1 MFGHPITWLE
11 VVSGMLRRQ
20 ALTDILH
27 HFEDKK
33 LLPDDWSIASTTELQ
48 WIVDVSNPDPFANVQ
63 AEMAKWGLPDDDL
76 KREIHSAFANSSTIS
91 YLHLGR
97 PESIIINS
105 EENVARAFSVL
116 NESVWIP
123 KLVAI

>member
-1 MFGHPITWLE
+1 
-11 VVSGMLRRQ
+11 MLRRQ

-33 LLPDDWSIASTTELQ
+33 L
-48 WIVDVSNPDPFANVQ
+48 
-63 AEMAKWGLPDDDL
+63 LPDDDL

-105 EENVARAFSVL
+105 EENVARVFSVL

>member
-1 MFGHPITWLE
+1 
-11 VVSGMLRRQ
+11 MLRRQ

-33 LLPDDWSIASTTELQ
+33 LLLGDWSIASTTELQ
-48 WIVDVSNPDPFANVQ
+48 MLVDVSNPDPFANVQ

-76 KREIHSAFANSSTIS
+76 KREIHSALANSSTIS

-97 PESIIINS
+97 PETIIINS
-105 EENVARAFSVL
+105 EENVDKFFAE
-116 NESVWIP
+116 NGGD
-123 KLVAI
+123 